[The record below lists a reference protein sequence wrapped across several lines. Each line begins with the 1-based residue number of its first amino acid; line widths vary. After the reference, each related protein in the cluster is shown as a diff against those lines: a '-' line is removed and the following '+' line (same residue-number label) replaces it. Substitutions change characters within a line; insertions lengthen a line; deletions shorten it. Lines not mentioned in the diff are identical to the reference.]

1 MQSSY
6 LLVQED
12 KTGLRRKIPNSSQVF
27 FIKPTYGLSPLPLF
41 LQTPKGWKPPSG
53 PKERGLSWLLLPFMP
68 HPAPHRVTQDLIP
81 WNCKYQ
87 LEANKQPECNFG
99 ARCYSISQAKVRSVG
114 QTHSRKLLC
123 VFMPFELTSHIRS
136 LMEVLN
142 TLCNNFFSLDLILA
156 DSNLSSSDCRKT
168 FKQGTI

>member
-1 MQSSY
+1 M
-6 LLVQED
+6 
-12 KTGLRRKIPNSSQVF
+12 
-27 FIKPTYGLSPLPLF
+27 
-41 LQTPKGWKPPSG
+41 
-53 PKERGLSWLLLPFMP
+53 
-68 HPAPHRVTQDLIP
+68 
-81 WNCKYQ
+81 
-87 LEANKQPECNFG
+87 
-99 ARCYSISQAKVRSVG
+99 G
-114 QTHSRKLLC
+114 QTHSGKLLC